1 MLEQR
6 PYTRYFEPTDAEDL
20 EWPNNIEKGTYPIE
34 IKFVSRGGLINVDPA
49 QTNSQNLS
57 QFATSSVP
65 YFDIFTSKDVGKQ
78 RPNMQPDSATEVTI
92 TL

>member
-1 MLEQR
+1 M
-6 PYTRYFEPTDAEDL
+6 PPDTADL
-20 EWPNNIEKGTYPIE
+20 EWPNKIEASTEYPVD

-78 RPNMQPDSATEVTI
+78 RPNIQPDSATEVTI